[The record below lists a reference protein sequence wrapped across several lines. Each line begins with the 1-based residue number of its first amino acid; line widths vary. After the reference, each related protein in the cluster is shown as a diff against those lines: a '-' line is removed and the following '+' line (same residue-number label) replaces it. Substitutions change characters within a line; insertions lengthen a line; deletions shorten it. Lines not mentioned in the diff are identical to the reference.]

1 MTTNIQIISGECNI
15 LRELHRG
22 RITFQKGHQECVKRR
37 ATLSLGAMKSCSV
50 SYEKLLHAFSHL
62 LILLN
67 VSPNN
72 NFHHWYN
79 QKYCAEDVEEAFFDC
94 YNDTNP
100 FELHTWNA
108 RGALFFCRF
117 PILFILTSQTI
128 VKQIPST
135 REFFPFSFCRTYNR
149 DHEVQVMRVYL

>member
-50 SYEKLLHAFSHL
+50 SYAKWLHAVSHLLLLLHAVSHL
-62 LILLN
+62 LLLLHAVSHLVILLH
-67 VSPNN
+67 VSPYNN
-72 NFHHWYN
+72 LNHWYQLSSFLN

-100 FELHTWNA
+100 FELHTWSS
-108 RGALFFCRF
+108 RDGLFFCRF
-117 PILFILTSQTI
+117 PILFILT
-128 VKQIPST
+128 
-135 REFFPFSFCRTYNR
+135 R
-149 DHEVQVMRVYL
+149 